1 MTPFSALISKA
12 EIPVHSSLWRLLK
25 PFERDYGR
33 YLAGVFVRQ
42 ALLVAGG
49 YSMVLALRLC
59 KQHAGVAEWVFITAF
74 VLYDAGL
81 LSLDIGLNW
90 FFSSRLGYPLFGK
103 LRTAALAKVFEM
115 PLEWHHRKESGRLA
129 GEVNSGVGKVVQ
141 TAEGISRELVPALL
155 RTVLS
160 LIPLFAVSLLTVPA
174 ALTALGVFVWLSVVE
189 NKKRE
194 PYRRSR
200 YTNYNKDH
208 GLFTECVQ
216 QVRPVVQFGQAGRL
230 LESYGQVQKAIVDQ
244 GIEETR
250 VGNIYSWRRNMLLS
264 VTKRLC
270 QGLWIYQYRSGALDA
285 AMVMY
290 LSMLLEELLSSFWGY
305 AALLDRIFDGLEP
318 TRILVKLLDEQPSI
332 ADDPAARAEPI
343 PAAVGI
349 RMVNLEFAYPGRD
362 PVMHGFN
369 LSIEP
374 GSIVGVV
381 GRSGGGKTTL
391 HTLMSRMFDIQNGR
405 IEISGKDIRKWPLS
419 QLRGL
424 FSYVTQDGGVFFSE
438 MTLADTIRFGRPE
451 ATMREV
457 IEAAHCACIH
467 DDIARMPL
475 RYKTRL
481 GERGVTLSKGQQQR
495 IALAQ
500 ALVALNDDKRV
511 LVLDEF
517 TSALDSE
524 TERRLLENI
533 RPYLAGKTAI
543 VIAHRL
549 STLRKVADKIV
560 VIEDGKVAEQGSH
573 EELLAAGGWY
583 AEMARLQAVA

>member
-1 MTPFSALISKA
+1 LI
-12 EIPVHSSLWRLLK
+12 K
-25 PFERDYGR
+25 PFERDYAR
-33 YLAGVFVRQ
+33 YLVGVFVRQ
-42 ALLVAGG
+42 ALLVASG

-59 KQHAGVAEWVFITAF
+59 AKHAAIPEWAFIAVFIVFDTG
-74 VLYDAGL
+74 V
-81 LSLDIGLNW
+81 LSLDVGLNW

-115 PLEWHHRKESGRLA
+115 PLEWHHQKESGRLA
-129 GEVNSGVGKVVQ
+129 GEVNAGVGKVVQ

-155 RTVLS
+155 RTGLS
-160 LIPLFAVSLLTVPA
+160 LIPLFAMSILSVPA
-174 ALTALGVFVWLSVVE
+174 ALGALAIFVWLSVVE

-200 YTNYNKDH
+200 YTNYNKDY
-208 GLFTECVQ
+208 GMFSECLQ
-216 QVRPVVQFGQAGRL
+216 QVRPVVQFGQANRL

-250 VGNIYSWRRNMLLS
+250 VGNVYSWRRNMLLS

-270 QGLWIYQYRSGALDA
+270 QGIWIYQYRAGALDA

-305 AALLDRIFDGLEP
+305 AALLDRIYDGMEP

-332 ADDPAARAEPI
+332 TDDPSAKAETV

-349 RMVNLEFAYPGRD
+349 RMVNLEFAYQGRD
-362 PVMHGFN
+362 PVMQGFN

-374 GSIVGVV
+374 GSIVGIV
-381 GRSGGGKTTL
+381 GRSGGGKTTI
-391 HTLMSRMFDIQNGR
+391 HSLMSRMFDIQNGR
-405 IEISGKDIRKWPLS
+405 IEISGKEIRKWPLS

-438 MTLADTIRFGRPE
+438 MTIADTIRFGRPE

-457 IEAAHCACIH
+457 IEAAQCACIH
-467 DDIARMPL
+467 DDISKMPT

-500 ALVALNDDKRV
+500 ALIALNDDKRV

-517 TSALDSE
+517 TSALDAA
-524 TERRLLENI
+524 TEQRLLENI

-543 VIAHRL
+543 IIAHRL

-560 VIEDGKVAEQGSH
+560 VVENGRVTEQGSH
-573 EELLAAGGWY
+573 EELLAAGGLY
-583 AEMARLQAVA
+583 AEMARLQAVV